1 MTPSWLTHLLAALM
15 LVVAAYCAGRIAFA
29 RLRQRP
35 TEYDI
40 DVVHLVMGVAMAGML
55 VPSLDIFSSNRVWE
69 VFFALAAAWFAV
81 RIVLVL
87 RGMHAS
93 RTAIDHCGPHLIA
106 ALAMLYMYF
115 APAVAASGTSGGMA
129 GMGGVPAGVVETVR
143 YPSVGL
149 LLAAFLIGY
158 SVLVADRTNLTTA
171 TLLPA
176 TADPTQPASLAP
188 PAQLARP
195 SRPLRRP
202 KRSVSQSADKTLTAE
217 AISAAI
223 PVHDVFAPR
232 ALNSYLIV
240 MSLTMAYMLII
251 ML

>member
-1 MTPSWLTHLLAALM
+1 MTPSWLTHILAALM

-55 VPSLDIFSSNRVWE
+55 VPSLNIFSSNRVWE
-69 VFFALAAAWFAV
+69 VFFAFAAAWFAV

-87 RGMHAS
+87 RGRHAS

-129 GMGGVPAGVVETVR
+129 GMAGVPAGVVETVR

-149 LLAAFLIGY
+149 LLAAFMIGY
-158 SVLVADRTNLTTA
+158 SVLVADRTNLATS
-171 TLLPA
+171 TLLPK
-176 TADPTQPASLAP
+176 TDDPTLPAP
-188 PAQLARP
+188 PVQLARP
-195 SRPLRRP
+195 SRPLKRTVRP
-202 KRSVSQSADKTLTAE
+202 SNQGTDKHLVAE
-217 AISAAI
+217 
-223 PVHDVFAPR
+223 PVPAGVMAHDVFAPR